1 MLTVHGMVLN
11 CYLGHGAAVM
21 NSLYVLIFQKGE
33 LDHELEAMLIRL
45 EEYGSLLERV
55 R

>member
-1 MLTVHGMVLN
+1 M
-11 CYLGHGAAVM
+11 M
-21 NSLYVLIFQKGE
+21 NSLSVLIFQKAQ
-33 LDHELEAMLIRL
+33 LDRELEAMLIRL